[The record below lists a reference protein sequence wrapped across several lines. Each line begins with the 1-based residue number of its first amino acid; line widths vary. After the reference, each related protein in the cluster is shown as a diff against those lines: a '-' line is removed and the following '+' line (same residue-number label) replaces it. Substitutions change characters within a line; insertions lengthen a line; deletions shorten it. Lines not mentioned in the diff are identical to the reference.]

1 MKSDKKTNDL
11 DLNNSFFPLFELFQ
25 LTKYH
30 YKLIIIFVT
39 FCILLCNLLF
49 YALSNFLNNTF
60 ESTYEFYLSDIINH
74 IPLRS
79 FSKDYIN
86 ESFMDSLFN
95 LDAIERA
102 YFKSNIFNENN
113 SLDLDVDEF
122 IKLSEKNLK
131 EFKNKISEQDIID
144 IETDIKELR
153 EIKDGGNIDEI
164 NLKLRALIDS
174 TMVINDIIFDQNPET
189 IINNKKLPHSLLKDL
204 RTRINVLPLDSEARG
219 KHLRV
224 KGALIVFK
232 YEDDLI
238 FTKLFLKNIIL
249 EAIKLTK
256 LKAIRTVDINIDKSA
271 SLNLIST
278 EGFELENLYREEKK
292 YIDKTYF
299 NNLNSKSF
307 SDQIFVSRQKTIIN
321 RFIRPISIGVSNLIV
336 LILSFFVSIIFLII
350 NNSYQKWKKL

>member
-11 DLNNSFFPLFELFQ
+11 DLNDSFFPLFELIQ
-25 LTKYH
+25 LIKHH

-39 FCILLCNLLF
+39 FCIILCNLLF
-49 YALSNFLNNTF
+49 YALSNLLNNTY

-102 YFKSNIFNENN
+102 YYKSNILNEKN
-113 SLDLDVDEF
+113 SLDLEVDEF
-122 IKLSEKNLK
+122 IVLSEKNLK
-131 EFKNKISEQDIID
+131 EFKNKISDQDIID

-153 EIKDGGNIDEI
+153 EIKDVGSIDEI
-164 NLKLRALIDS
+164 NLKYRALIDS
-174 TMVINDIIFDQNPET
+174 TIIINDIIFDQNAET
-189 IINNKKLPHSLLKDL
+189 IINKKKLPYSQLKDL
-204 RTRINVLPLDSEARG
+204 RTKISVLPLDSEARG

-224 KGALIVFK
+224 KGALIVFQ

-271 SLNLIST
+271 SLNLKSS
-278 EGFELENLYREEKK
+278 EGFELEKLYKEEKK
-292 YIDKTYF
+292 YVDETYF
-299 NNLNSKSF
+299 NNLHSRSF
-307 SDQIFVSRQKTIIN
+307 SDRIFVSRQKTIIN
-321 RFIRPISIGVSNLIV
+321 RFIRPISIGISNLIV

-350 NNSYQKWKKL
+350 NNSYLKWKKL